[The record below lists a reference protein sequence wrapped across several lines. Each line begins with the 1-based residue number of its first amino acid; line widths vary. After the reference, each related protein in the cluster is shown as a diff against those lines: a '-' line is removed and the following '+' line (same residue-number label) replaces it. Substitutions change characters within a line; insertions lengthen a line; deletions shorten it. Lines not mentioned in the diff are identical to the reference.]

1 MGSSVTN
8 PTVAHGSWVRCMIV
22 GKAIPC
28 ETSHVGGAEP
38 DRMSAEALAMAER
51 LDDRQALRSA
61 LRARQMVR
69 AGPDGVHERFE
80 LGNRMLALGVADAD
94 DDTALWGWLW
104 RFDAL
109 VMMGRLDEAEAELP
123 RMRLV
128 AERGRRPIARWHYLR
143 DKAVI
148 DIARGRFEDAITALD
163 QSLALVE
170 SRAREH
176 LSLLG
181 QPITVLTVIGG
192 LTGRADLTSER
203 MLEVFDRFPPHFVN
217 VMRAANCLRR
227 GDRERARRLYTGVPP
242 PDRVP
247 VTSVLI
253 GCSAYVEV
261 AAELGPP
268 EYLTSA
274 ATAMRAH
281 PDVFVTGGAGAQVF
295 TGSVR
300 TYLGIAAAATGRL
313 DDAVRELRLAVD
325 ANDRAGTPPF
335 AALARFELAKVLARA
350 RPGPGARW

>member
-1 MGSSVTN
+1 
-8 PTVAHGSWVRCMIV
+8 
-22 GKAIPC
+22 
-28 ETSHVGGAEP
+28 
-38 DRMSAEALAMAER
+38 
-51 LDDRQALRSA
+51 
-61 LRARQMVR
+61 
-69 AGPDGVHERFE
+69 
-80 LGNRMLALGVADAD
+80 
-94 DDTALWGWLW
+94 
-104 RFDAL
+104 
-109 VMMGRLDEAEAELP
+109 
-123 RMRLV
+123 
-128 AERGRRPIARWHYLR
+128 
-143 DKAVI
+143 
-148 DIARGRFEDAITALD
+148 
-163 QSLALVE
+163 
-170 SRAREH
+170 
-176 LSLLG
+176 
-181 QPITVLTVIGG
+181 
-192 LTGRADLTSER
+192 

>member
-1 MGSSVTN
+1 
-8 PTVAHGSWVRCMIV
+8 
-22 GKAIPC
+22 
-28 ETSHVGGAEP
+28 
-38 DRMSAEALAMAER
+38 MAER

-192 LTGRADLTSER
+192 LTGRADRHLRADARGVRPVPAAFRQRHARRELPASGR
-203 MLEVFDRFPPHFVN
+203 SRARPPALHGGAPARPGARHVGADRVL
-217 VMRAANCLRR
+217 RLRR
-227 GDRERARRLYTGVPP
+227 GSGRARTAGVPHLRR
-242 PDRVP
+242 D
-247 VTSVLI
+247 
-253 GCSAYVEV
+253 GDA
-261 AAELGPP
+261 GPP
-268 EYLTSA
+268 GRVRHRRRRRPGVHRI
-274 ATAMRAH
+274 RADLPRH
-281 PDVFVTGGAGAQVF
+281 
-295 TGSVR
+295 R
-300 TYLGIAAAATGRL
+300 AAATGRL